1 MAGGQVQLRSL
12 TKRFDEHLAVDSIDA
27 LINAGEFFS
36 LLGPSGCGKTTT
48 LRMIA
53 GFERPTS
60 GEILLDGDDVANTP
74 PHERNVHTVFQ
85 NYALFP
91 HLNVFDNIAFG
102 LRRHKVAK
110 DEIRQRVEESLRLV
124 ELQGL
129 GGRRPR
135 QLSGGQQQRVALA
148 RALVLRPAVLLLDE
162 PLGALDAKIRK
173 QLRVELKALQE
184 EVGITFVFVTHDQ
197 EEALSMSDR
206 VAVMNNAR
214 IEQIGSPDEVYENPS
229 TVFVADFLGVSN
241 LMDAE
246 PIAWGQDECTVRIGE
261 FSLRAAC
268 GETASRGPVKIVA
281 RPERLRLLD
290 HDGSSGAEPRA
301 NCLPGIVDRTIY
313 VGATRQVIVR
323 LATGAVMQASIT
335 NTGHGDGYA
344 QGTPVRVEVPADA
357 LRVLAPSPGAPASH
371 DATDATVPEAAEPV
385 AAAAPH

>member
-60 GEILLDGDDVANTP
+60 GEILLDGDVANTP

-148 RALVLRPAVLLLDE
+148 R
-162 PLGALDAKIRK
+162 
-173 QLRVELKALQE
+173 
-184 EVGITFVFVTHDQ
+184 
-197 EEALSMSDR
+197 
-206 VAVMNNAR
+206 
-214 IEQIGSPDEVYENPS
+214 
-229 TVFVADFLGVSN
+229 
-241 LMDAE
+241 
-246 PIAWGQDECTVRIGE
+246 
-261 FSLRAAC
+261 
-268 GETASRGPVKIVA
+268 
-281 RPERLRLLD
+281 
-290 HDGSSGAEPRA
+290 
-301 NCLPGIVDRTIY
+301 
-313 VGATRQVIVR
+313 
-323 LATGAVMQASIT
+323 
-335 NTGHGDGYA
+335 
-344 QGTPVRVEVPADA
+344 
-357 LRVLAPSPGAPASH
+357 
-371 DATDATVPEAAEPV
+371 
-385 AAAAPH
+385 